1 MRAGCAGLLVAL
13 LCVRGVAAQE
23 ISVSGDIS
31 VLSDYVDRGLSLS
44 AEDPSAGGALYL
56 DHASG
61 LYGGLVLSRVGVPA
75 GNDLELEGIAG
86 WRTRVLDAYDLDLSV
101 SFDSFHGD
109 DSFGYTEIGAR
120 LSRDLGLF
128 FAAAGVSYAPNGR
141 WFRRNLDT
149 VYSYLEIDVPIPDIP
164 WLTATGHA
172 GWEIFSGAENKADW
186 GVGLAAGWRDV
197 ELSVGY
203 EDSDSDADF
212 GNARVVAALRYYF

>member
-1 MRAGCAGLLVAL
+1 MRAGSVAVLAVLLSVRCA
-13 LCVRGVAAQE
+13 AAQD
-23 ISVSGDIS
+23 ISVSGDIA

-44 AEDPSAGGALYL
+44 AEDPSASGALYL

-61 LYGGLVLSRVGVPA
+61 LYGGLVLSRVGAPS
-75 GNDLELEGIAG
+75 GNDLELEGVAG
-86 WRTRVLDAYDLDLSV
+86 WRTRVMDAYDLDLSV

-120 LSRDLGLF
+120 LARDLGLVF
-128 FAAAGVSYAPNGR
+128 VAAGVSYAPDGR

-149 VYSYLEIDVPIPDIP
+149 VYSYLEADVPIPDIP
-164 WLTATGHA
+164 WLTATGHV

-186 GVGLAAGWRDV
+186 GVGLAAGWRDF

-203 EDSDSDADF
+203 EDSDSDVDF
-212 GNARVVAALRYYF
+212 GNARVVGALRYYF